1 MSDEIDEGR
10 PHKSRR
16 ATPSQEERDRI
27 AAEIRAEWDAATE
40 LKRRVQVSRPVRLGK
55 AGKNFRVGSD
65 GNLRYEP

>member
-27 AAEIRAEWDAATE
+27 AAEIRAEWSPE
-40 LKRRVQVSRPVRLGK
+40 VERSRRVTHSPPVRVQR
-55 AGKNFRVGSD
+55 AGRSFRVSED
-65 GNLRYEP
+65 GGLRYEP